1 MARKRSAKAATNEA
15 LIQQALKGIKDKTYK
30 STYKATKKL
39 DIPSHTL
46 FDHVKNR
53 KSRSQARVTQ
63 QHLFESEE
71 RELA

>member
-39 DIPSHTL
+39 NISSHIL
-46 FDHVKNR
+46 FDHIKNR
-53 KSRSQARVTQ
+53 KSRSQAHVTQ
-63 QHLFESEE
+63 QYLFESEE
-71 RELA
+71 

>member
-30 STYKATKKL
+30 STYEATKKL
-39 DIPSHTL
+39 DIPSRTL
-46 FDHVKNR
+46 FDRVKNR

-63 QHLFESEE
+63 QHLFESKE